1 MTINDKLTK
10 ECWVRRVPTDSKA
23 HSEAW
28 SEGYRQRVSTSGGFR
43 YLNLTQD
50 DLMNEIDPN
59 AHQVNSS
66 YFSRR
71 PIYGPS
77 QEKDEQGNI
86 KWKVVDYD
94 EVESVALGLQQT
106 ISIKKA
112 SHFAANGFWVANE
125 TSDNGKFDTL
135 MSYKDST
142 GLNDAYMEAITDC
155 FQTGDSAIYLYIR
168 GNAIEYE
175 VFSKK
180 KGDTLYPATDD
191 EGNPM
196 MYRQYTLK
204 GKRAVDIFTT
214 KRIET
219 WIQKDDDIN
228 GTWFERLLSRIN
240 TETTEDGYQLLSR
253 KEAQLGS
260 DMLQVY
266 YFRIDDIPSG
276 PAEDSICALERAL
289 SFVAEEVKNSA
300 FPILFLKSQSVV
312 NLPPSEVNG
321 KAIGVKGTAETLA
334 HSDAKFLAPP
344 DASDI
349 NTTYLNNLVENI
361 NRTTMSV
368 FVEPKIFSSG
378 ADSSTAIKILFQ
390 PEIAWCQTKWPMFA
404 KSVRRMVEGFKMLV
418 GKLEGDVVGYGNM
431 RVSVGQ
437 NIWIPSNRT
446 EEIDN
451 VMTQVYGRVMSR
463 KAAIFE
469 LENQHI
475 GDFEQIRKEWED
487 EITMKAEIP
496 ARFGDSSSV
505 SIDDEPNP
513 KSTPKDKK
521 ATGRT
526 IEEA

>member
-1 MTINDKLTK
+1 MTIDDKLKK
-10 ECWVRRVPTDSKA
+10 ECWVRRVPIDSKA
-23 HSEAW
+23 RSTAW
-28 SEGYRQRVSTSGGFR
+28 SEGYQQRVSTGVGFR

-59 AHQVNSS
+59 AHEVNSQF
-66 YFSRR
+66 FSRR
-71 PIYGPS
+71 PIYGPTG
-77 QEKDEQGNI
+77 EKDENGNV
-86 KWKVVDYD
+86 KWKIVDYD
-94 EVESVALGLQQT
+94 EVESVSLGLQHT
-106 ISIKKA
+106 ISVKKA

-125 TSDNGKFDTL
+125 TTDNNRYDTL
-135 MSYKDST
+135 MSYKDT
-142 GLNDAYMEAITDC
+142 VGLNDAYMEAITDC

-175 VFSKK
+175 VFSKR
-180 KGDTLYPATDD
+180 KGDTLYPDTD
-191 EGNPM
+191 EKGNPM
-196 MYRQYTLK
+196 MYRKYMLK

-214 KRIET
+214 DKVET
-219 WIQKDDDIN
+219 WVQSDDEMK
-228 GTWFERLLSRIN
+228 GTWFERFLSRIN
-240 TETTEDGYQLLSR
+240 TETTEDGYKLLSR
-253 KEAQLGS
+253 RQAQLSS

-289 SFVAEEVKNSA
+289 SFMAEEVKNSA

-312 NLPPSEVNG
+312 NLPPSDING

-344 DASDI
+344 DASNI
-349 NTTYLNNLVENI
+349 NTTYLNNLAENI
-361 NRTTMSV
+361 TRTTMSV

-378 ADSSTAIKILFQ
+378 ADSSTSIKILFQ

-404 KSVRRMVEGFKMLV
+404 KTVRRMMEGFKMLV
-418 GKLEGDVVGYGNM
+418 GKLEGDVIGYGEM
-431 RVSVGQ
+431 RLSVGP
-437 NIWIPSNRT
+437 NIWIPSNRK

-475 GDFEQIRKEWED
+475 GDFEEIQKEWEE

-496 ARFGDSSSV
+496 ARYNKSASV
-505 SIDDEPNP
+505 EDENNP
-513 KSTPKDKK
+513 MNKPKDKN
-521 ATGRT
+521 ALGRT